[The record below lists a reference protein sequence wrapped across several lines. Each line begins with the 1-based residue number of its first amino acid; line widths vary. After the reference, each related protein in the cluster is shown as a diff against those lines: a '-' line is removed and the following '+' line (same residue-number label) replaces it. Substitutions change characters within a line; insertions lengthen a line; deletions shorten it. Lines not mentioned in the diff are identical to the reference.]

1 MVGMEKRIEI
11 QEELGIR
18 IFPRMQ
24 DVGMNVCRNTKA
36 RKAKKKIFFSC
47 IKKKMLEF
55 LKTLLQT
62 LPALNPHIGE
72 FFFNVL
78 NKLCFISLVYYVHNS

>member
-36 RKAKKKIFFSC
+36 RKAKKKKSSFPVL
-47 IKKKMLEF
+47 KKKCL
-55 LKTLLQT
+55 
-62 LPALNPHIGE
+62 
-72 FFFNVL
+72 
-78 NKLCFISLVYYVHNS
+78 SSSRRYYKHFQH

>member
-1 MVGMEKRIEI
+1 MVGMEKRIAI

-36 RKAKKKIFFSC
+36 RKAKKK
-47 IKKKMLEF
+47 KKSSF
-55 LKTLLQT
+55 PVLKKN
-62 LPALNPHIGE
+62 A
-72 FFFNVL
+72 
-78 NKLCFISLVYYVHNS
+78 